1 MHGEVN
7 QSPEMV
13 QQLLRFQRT
22 CMTFGWFAMLMR
34 VVRVV
39 RRVVRPGS
47 QEEKEIEADL
57 SIGSL
62 EEASGASGP
71 PAYPAPPRRSSILGG
86 YGPLFPGGPPPIG
99 KGLPSGVA
107 GEEDPEAEPFS
118 PEELREL
125 EAREQKLQARERR
138 RREIDLMRG
147 RAALRRMAES
157 EMVQELQEAQ
167 QNHGLPP
174 GLERPPLRS
183 GLLRRFWRWFFTH
196 L

>member
-1 MHGEVN
+1 
-7 QSPEMV
+7 
-13 QQLLRFQRT
+13 
-22 CMTFGWFAMLMR
+22 
-34 VVRVV
+34 
-39 RRVVRPGS
+39 
-47 QEEKEIEADL
+47 
-57 SIGSL
+57 
-62 EEASGASGP
+62 
-71 PAYPAPPRRSSILGG
+71 
-86 YGPLFPGGPPPIG
+86 LFPGGPPPIG